1 MCSVPEKAVQL
12 MPGRRCCYKVVLV
25 VLVLFI
31 FHRQAVWGIFLSV
44 LHAELFDKQ
53 FFFCTD
59 GIAECILTPFGDT
72 CPFLFRIGINDDCRQ
87 QYDGDIGYYV
97 LHPAPAHRNVLR
109 FLNFIWIFSEIFL
122 KNQCLNIWFSYMY
135 WFFRFFSVSVPCLFH
150 NFTTKLK

>member
-1 MCSVPEKAVQL
+1 MAVLMFPVDFMRSVPEKAVQL

-25 VLVLFI
+25 VPVLFI

-53 FFFCTD
+53 FFFCAD
-59 GIAECILTPFGDT
+59 GIAECILTPFGDA

-109 FLNFIWIFSEIFL
+109 FLNFI
-122 KNQCLNIWFSYMY
+122 
-135 WFFRFFSVSVPCLFH
+135 
-150 NFTTKLK
+150 